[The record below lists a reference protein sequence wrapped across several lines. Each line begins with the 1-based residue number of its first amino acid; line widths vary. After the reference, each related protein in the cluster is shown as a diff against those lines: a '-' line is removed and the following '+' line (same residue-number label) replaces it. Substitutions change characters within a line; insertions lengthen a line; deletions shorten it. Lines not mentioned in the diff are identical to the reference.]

1 MFLRQ
6 VLFQHRQAL
15 IEQLKVTEDPALV
28 LHLTSVLL
36 FQFSTH
42 CMLHAPG
49 RSVPQ
54 IISFLSSKI
63 PEVFLSSFLRGKYLF
78 YKTTW
83 KLCCMSCRLCVL
95 CLIIILWTEYTI
107 SLVCIVFQTYHFR
120 DLSSVAINK
129 IKNQSVIS
137 NAAFAFIHRGS
148 CILGLCCKIILV
160 T

>member
-1 MFLRQ
+1 MVRGKNLNELMLSFSICDQLLYVRIKFLFNIFLFFRQ

-54 IISFLSSKI
+54 IINFLSGKI
-63 PEVFLSSFLRGKYLF
+63 PEVFSSSFLRGIYLF
-78 YKTTW
+78 SMTEHKSCALHYF
-83 KLCCMSCRLCVL
+83 CCINLTPLGFMSKHNIMYR
-95 CLIIILWTEYTI
+95 ILHSSDLY
-107 SLVCIVFQTYHFR
+107 CIANLSFQ
-120 DLSSVAINK
+120 
-129 IKNQSVIS
+129 
-137 NAAFAFIHRGS
+137 
-148 CILGLCCKIILV
+148 
-160 T
+160 

>member
-1 MFLRQ
+1 MFNVFLFLRQ

-54 IISFLSSKI
+54 IINFLSGKI
-63 PEVFLSSFLRGKYLF
+63 PQVSFSSFLGENYCFSTTEHESCALHYFCCINPTLLGFISKYYF
-78 YKTTW
+78 MYRIYQFFW
-83 KLCCMSCRLCVL
+83 SVL
-95 CLIIILWTEYTI
+95 YFK
-107 SLVCIVFQTYHFR
+107 SIVSGICHQNFF
-120 DLSSVAINK
+120 
-129 IKNQSVIS
+129 
-137 NAAFAFIHRGS
+137 
-148 CILGLCCKIILV
+148 
-160 T
+160 

>member
-1 MFLRQ
+1 MINYYMIKHRIIFLFNIFLLPRQ

-54 IISFLSSKI
+54 IINFLSGKI
-63 PEVFLSSFLRGKYLF
+63 PEVFFSSFLRGNYLF
-78 YKTTW
+78 SMTEHE
-83 KLCCMSCRLCVL
+83 SCAWHYFCFINLTPFDFMPKHYFMCRIYSSSYLYC
-95 CLIIILWTEYTI
+95 IADQ
-107 SLVCIVFQTYHFR
+107 SLQE
-120 DLSSVAINK
+120 
-129 IKNQSVIS
+129 SVIK
-137 NAAFAFIHRGS
+137 FF
-148 CILGLCCKIILV
+148 L
-160 T
+160 

>member
-1 MFLRQ
+1 MINHRIIFLFHIFLSLRQ

-54 IISFLSSKI
+54 IINFLSGKI
-63 PEVFLSSFLRGKYLF
+63 PEVFFSSFVRGNYLF
-78 YKTTW
+78 SMTEHESCALHYF
-83 KLCCMSCRLCVL
+83 CCINLTLFDFMPKHYFMCRIYNS
-95 CLIIILWTEYTI
+95 LIWTALQI
-107 SLVCIVFQTYHFR
+107 NLFR
-120 DLSSVAINK
+120 DLSSIFFF
-129 IKNQSVIS
+129 IKLKM
-137 NAAFAFIHRGS
+137 
-148 CILGLCCKIILV
+148 CY
-160 T
+160 

>member
-1 MFLRQ
+1 MRNIFLYNVFPFLRQ

-54 IISFLSSKI
+54 IINFLSGKI
-63 PEVFLSSFLRGKYLF
+63 PEVFLASILRGKYLF
-78 YKTTW
+78 SVPEHRSCALYHFCCARPAPLCFMSHCYFMYKYTV
-83 KLCCMSCRLCVL
+83 S
-95 CLIIILWTEYTI
+95 LI
-107 SLVCIVFQTYHFR
+107 CIVFQTYHNFR
-120 DLSSVAINK
+120 DLSSI
-129 IKNQSVIS
+129 
-137 NAAFAFIHRGS
+137 FF
-148 CILGLCCKIILV
+148 
-160 T
+160 

>member
-1 MFLRQ
+1 MRNIFLYNVFLFLRQ

-54 IISFLSSKI
+54 IINFLSGKI
-63 PEVFLSSFLRGKYLF
+63 PEVFLSSLLRGKCLF
-78 YKTTW
+78 SMTEHKSCVLYYFCCIRLVPLCFMSNPYFMYRTYNFSD
-83 KLCCMSCRLCVL
+83 LCC
-95 CLIIILWTEYTI
+95 
-107 SLVCIVFQTYHFR
+107 
-120 DLSSVAINK
+120 
-129 IKNQSVIS
+129 IS
-137 NAAFAFIHRGS
+137 NLLFQGS
-148 CILGLCCKIILV
+148 VFTIFLIKLKINLLLV
-160 T
+160 L

>member
-1 MFLRQ
+1 MIESYFLFNMFLFLRQ

-54 IISFLSSKI
+54 IINFLSGKI
-63 PEVFLSSFLRGKYLF
+63 PEVFFPSFLRGNYLF
-78 YKTTW
+78 FYYMDALSVFCLFECLSEFRLSNTSLEIYFCITNS
-83 KLCCMSCRLCVL
+83 LCPRMGECFLKNYNFNYRSA
-95 CLIIILWTEYTI
+95 CLL
-107 SLVCIVFQTYHFR
+107 
-120 DLSSVAINK
+120 
-129 IKNQSVIS
+129 
-137 NAAFAFIHRGS
+137 
-148 CILGLCCKIILV
+148 
-160 T
+160 